1 MGTQALDAA
10 RLFDLAG
17 RTAVVTGASS
27 GLGVTFAQTLAA
39 NGASL
44 VLAARRRQRLDEV
57 AAELPGSGGALVVE
71 CDITQPEQIEAMC
84 DSAID
89 RFGGLDILVANAG
102 VVAEGV
108 PAPERTPPA
117 AFAMGVD
124 VNISGTFNTVTAAAR
139 RMLAAG
145 GGSII
150 ITASVA
156 GISGHRGLPPAYCAS
171 KAAQIQMARHVGA
184 TWADRGVRVN
194 ALAPAWFP
202 SEMTDD
208 FLAIPAWRERC
219 EDQTPLGRIGAPHE
233 LAGPLLLLASDAGS
247 YITGSVL
254 TVDGGWTSTTGSSA
268 YSAEVVGIFGELMP
282 DGLGVPIAPA

>member
-10 RLFDLAG
+10 RLFDLTG
-17 RTAVVTGASS
+17 RTAIVTGASS

-39 NGASL
+39 NGANL
-44 VLAARRRQRLDEV
+44 VLAARRRDRLEAV
-57 AAELPGSGGALVVE
+57 AAELAGPGGMLVVE
-71 CDITQPEQIEAMC
+71 CDITRPDQIEAMC

-89 RFGGLDILVANAG
+89 RFGALDILVANAG

-108 PAPERTPPA
+108 PAPERTPPD

-124 VNISGTFNTVTAAAR
+124 VNITGTFNTVTAAAR

-171 KAAQIQMARHVGA
+171 KAAQIQIAKHLAA

-194 ALAPAWFP
+194 AIAPAWFP
-202 SEMTDD
+202 SEMTND
-208 FLAIPAWRERC
+208 FLGIPAWRERC
-219 EDQTPLGRIGAPHE
+219 EEQTPLGRIGAPHE

-254 TVDGGWTSTTGSSA
+254 TVDGGWTSTTGSSP
-268 YSAEVVGIFGELMP
+268 YSAEVIGIFGEIMP
-282 DGLGVPIAPA
+282 EGLGVPIVPA